1 MVPHAT
7 GASERRRSSSS
18 VQSNNTSALQS
29 NKFPDFVQEHAAAA
43 AAAAATNPFDEDVY
57 NDISRGPSPRPLPN
71 GLPPGLH
78 SSERWPA
85 RKSRE
90 TSSRLLPN
98 GGAGMNAGTKT
109 RHGRQ
114 KSLSE
119 AISTVRT
126 RGRGAS
132 IHENVHEIAES
143 LKAPVSMKLVV
154 GAYPILPSTP
164 DLPWLK
170 RERERERTCSCVAS
184 CREPALIILL
194 HRASAPFGT

>member
-1 MVPHAT
+1 MSPHAT
-7 GASERRRSSSS
+7 GATERRRSSS
-18 VQSNNTSALQS
+18 VKPTSKF
-29 NKFPDFVQEHAAAA
+29 KFPDFVQEQ
-43 AAAAATNPFDEDVY
+43 ATFEDEAE
-57 NDISRGPSPRPLPN
+57 DISRGPSPRPLPN

-90 TSSRLLPN
+90 ASSRLLN
-98 GGAGMNAGTKT
+98 GWEAYVPGNTGAKT

-132 IHENVHEIAES
+132 INENVHEIAES

-154 GAYPILPSTP
+154 GVYHKGS
-164 DLPWLK
+164 
-170 RERERERTCSCVAS
+170 VAANL
-184 CREPALIILL
+184 R
-194 HRASAPFGT
+194 